1 MRVLLIAFVFLP
13 VSCTV
18 TVPQLDS
25 LSGFFTVLNGSTEE
39 SQYERSPTWLGR
51 IDQYGAV
58 LKPFANGEL
67 VVFANAEGD
76 AVAFDGWTIRS
87 ITGFGLNVP
96 MSILGKDGTRTF
108 VIDNTV
114 LKVVCDP
121 WEWKESRWTQSCTN
135 GTGVITLNENKEIQ
149 FISMPLVEDFG
160 EITLRLFDE

>member
-18 TVPQLDS
+18 TAPQFDS
-25 LSGFFTVLNGSTEE
+25 LSRFFSVLNGSADEIQHET
-39 SQYERSPTWLGR
+39 SPTWLAR

-58 LKPFANGEL
+58 LKPFASGEL

-76 AVAFDGWTIRS
+76 AVAFDGWVIRS
-87 ITGFGLNVP
+87 ITGFGLNAP
-96 MSILGKDGTRTF
+96 MSIVGKDGTRTF
-108 VIDNTV
+108 VVDNTV

-121 WEWKESRWTQSCTN
+121 WVWQESRWTQSCSN

-160 EITLRLFDE
+160 ELSLRLFDE